1 VTEIHTLTQLAAY
14 AQEQVERLTRMQ
26 QDLAACIG
34 EGESPGGLVSARTGP
49 GGRLL
54 DLRLNPD
61 AMRLSTQDAAAEIT
75 AAVLAA
81 QTDYASRADDILQP
95 VLAMR
100 PSQQSTEAI
109 DQGMRR
115 LDELAADLERLAG
128 RHDLDS

>member
-1 VTEIHTLTQLAAY
+1 MPPAGVRRRTAPHAPRAPRSLDSPWWPFRQHGRRAVGLRPRAFGATLTELAAY

-81 QTDYASRADDILQP
+81 QTDYASRA
-95 VLAMR
+95 
-100 PSQQSTEAI
+100 
-109 DQGMRR
+109 
-115 LDELAADLERLAG
+115 
-128 RHDLDS
+128 